1 MNELI
6 FRSLD
11 EHKRA
16 LAAREYSSEELTR
29 AYLERIEEKEPS
41 INSFVSLCHES
52 AIDAA
57 KESDERRRNG
67 TPLSSLDGIPYAAK
81 DNIAVSGLP
90 LRCGSRILEGYIS
103 PFDAT
108 VISRLSASGCIL
120 LGKTNLDEFAMGT
133 DTETSASGRTK
144 NPLDENRVT
153 GGSSGGSAAAV
164 AAYEAPFTLGSDT
177 GGSVRQPAAFCG
189 IVGLRP
195 TYSALSRY
203 GLVGFSPSLDTIGI
217 LSRSASECAD
227 Y

>member
-41 INSFVSLCHES
+41 INSFVSLCQDR

-67 TPLSSLDGIPYAAK
+67 APLSALDGIPYAAN

-90 LRCGSRILEGYIS
+90 LRCGSRILEGYVS

-108 VISRLSASGCIL
+108 VISRLKSSGCVL

-153 GGSSGGSAAAV
+153 GGSSGGS
-164 AAYEAPFTLGSDT
+164 GGGGG
-177 GGSVRQPAAFCG
+177 GGSSSGGGGGGNR
-189 IVGLRP
+189 R
-195 TYSALSRY
+195 
-203 GLVGFSPSLDTIGI
+203 
-217 LSRSASECAD
+217 
-227 Y
+227 